1 MDASE
6 IETYITKLG
15 EVELALSADPGN
27 TELAQ
32 LKKEIEDLLAL
43 SGQLYETPAS
53 NASAAPPAAA
63 AASSPSSERDRGPK
77 NTGAGAV
84 QKGKVDKQRS
94 KKNKKRTSADVLAS
108 SNQQAWL
115 KFAKGSKKLKA
126 KAINSQSIF
135 KSPDTVLGKV
145 GVSSSGKGM
154 TKTPSS
160 SSSSLARKPP
170 A

>member
-6 IETYITKLG
+6 VEMYITKLG

-27 TELAQ
+27 TELVQ
-32 LKKEIEDLLAL
+32 LKQEIEDLLAL
-43 SGQLYETPAS
+43 GSQLCEPSAA
-53 NASAAPPAAA
+53 NASAAPPA
-63 AASSPSSERDRGPK
+63 SSSGGDRGPK

-94 KKNKKRTSADVLAS
+94 RKPKKSTSADAAAS
-108 SNQQAWL
+108 SGQQAWL

-145 GVSSSGKGM
+145 GVANSGKGM
-154 TKTPSS
+154 TKTSS
-160 SSSSLARKPP
+160 VSSASSASSRRPV
-170 A
+170 

>member
-6 IETYITKLG
+6 IETYVTKLG
-15 EVELALSADPGN
+15 EVELALSADPTN

-32 LKKEIEDLLAL
+32 LKQEIEDLLAL
-43 SGQLYETPAS
+43 GGQLYETPTS
-53 NASAAPPAAA
+53 NASAAPL
-63 AASSPSSERDRGPK
+63 ASEKDRGPK
-77 NTGAGAV
+77 NTSAGAV

-94 KKNKKRTSADVLAS
+94 KKNKKRTSADASAS
-108 SNQQAWL
+108 SSQQAWL

-145 GVSSSGKGM
+145 GVSNSGRGM
-154 TKTPSS
+154 TKTPSA
-160 SSSSLARKPP
+160 ARKPP
-170 A
+170 V

>member
-43 SGQLYETPAS
+43 GGQLYETPAS

-63 AASSPSSERDRGPK
+63 AASASSERDRGPK

-94 KKNKKRTSADVLAS
+94 KKNKKRASADALAS
-108 SNQQAWL
+108 SGQQAWL

-126 KAINSQSIF
+126 KAINNQSIF

-154 TKTPSS
+154 TKAPST
-160 SSSSLARKPP
+160 SSLSARKPT
-170 A
+170 